1 MALESTTYIDG
12 LVATNPTSS
21 DNVGDGDNHI
31 RLVKST
37 LLATLPNVAGAI
49 TGTHTELNTAVA
61 LTQGATDQATANTL
75 LKRDSSGGVRAN
87 TFYGNVVGNVSGTV
101 TGGSTSAGSA
111 TTAGTATQANKLT
124 TARTIALSG
133 DATGSASFDGSANA
147 TIAVQVADDSHNHI
161 ISNIDGLQSELT
173 RIEGA
178 VSGSAVQSAGKWTT
192 ARTIS
197 LTGGV
202 TGSASIDGSANHSII
217 TTVASNSHNHT
228 IANVTGLQS
237 ALNAKLG
244 ASDNAGSATKLAT
257 ARNIALTGDVTG
269 TASFDGSSNI
279 SLSTNITD
287 DSHNHIISN
296 IDGLQTALDD
306 KFDGSDFTGTAIAQ
320 ALATITG
327 SGSNIDADKLDGHQ
341 GLAYL
346 RIISLYA
353 GANGKV
359 RFSANG
365 VEIQI
370 VWGSVYSPDNTSNTA
385 YSFHYPFNTACW
397 QVFVNHGIWAN
408 DSNFNGL
415 GSTAPTATT
424 FYLTNHTRN
433 ITARYFAIGT

>member
-75 LKRDSSGGVRAN
+75 LKRDSSGDVRAN

-101 TGGSTSAGSA
+101 SGGSTSAGSA

-147 TIAVQVADDSHNHI
+147 TIAVQVTDDSHNHT
-161 ISNIDGLQSELT
+161 ISNIDGLQGELT

-197 LTGGV
+197 LLGDV
-202 TGSASIDGSANHSII
+202 TGSALVDGSSNHSI
-217 TTVASNSHNHT
+217 TATVANNSHNHT

-296 IDGLQTALDD
+296 IDGLQTALND

-327 SGSNIDADKLDGHQ
+327 SGSGIDSDKLDGHQ
-341 GLAYL
+341 GAAYL

-365 VEIQI
+365 TEIQI
-370 VWGSVYSPDNTSNTA
+370 IWGSVYSPDNTSNAA
-385 YSFHYPFNTACW
+385 YSFHYPFNTSCW
-397 QVFVNHGIWAN
+397 QVFVSHGIWAN

-415 GSTAPTATT
+415 GSTPPTATT

-433 ITARYFAIGT
+433 ITARYLAIGT